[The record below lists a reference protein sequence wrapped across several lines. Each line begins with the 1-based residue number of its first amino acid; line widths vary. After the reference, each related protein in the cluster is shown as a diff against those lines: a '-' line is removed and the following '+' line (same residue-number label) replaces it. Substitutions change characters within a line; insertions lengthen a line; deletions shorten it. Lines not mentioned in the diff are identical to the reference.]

1 MTVTQLFE
9 NTAGRKTVWT
19 KRGDVITKRE
29 VSAIHSILP
38 RNKIETV
45 KDNQKS

>member
-9 NTAGRKTVWT
+9 NMAGRKTVWT
-19 KRGDVITKRE
+19 KRGGEVTKRE
-29 VSAIHSILP
+29 ASTILSVRP

-45 KDNQKS
+45 KGDQKL